1 MSKKGT
7 TLLLVLPVALSML
20 TGCHRHSY
28 SEKYYLIANNTHLPY
43 WQTAIAGFDAAARQ
57 YGVQAVVA
65 GPQNFD
71 SQAELDALTKA
82 VAAKPAGILISV
94 SDTAVLQDEI
104 NAAIDAQIPVITF
117 DSDAPHSHRLYF
129 IGTNNREAG
138 HLGGQRVVQ
147 KLNGKGNVVFFTIAG
162 QPNLDER
169 LNGYEE
175 IFSSNPGI
183 KTAEVVNIKG
193 DSGNAFDAAERL
205 VRLTGPNK
213 IDAFICL
220 EASSGKDVGEILRR
234 DNLKDR
240 LLVAMD
246 VDPDTLDLIKQGVID
261 STIAQKPYTMAYY
274 GLKMLD
280 EIRHYPPKPLAVD
293 YTVNTFSTY
302 PVFIDTGTAVV
313 DKNNVDLYL
322 QQEKEAEKK

>member
-7 TLLLVLPVALSML
+7 ALLLVLPVALSML
-20 TGCHRHSY
+20 TGCRRHSY
-28 SEKYYLIANNTHLPY
+28 SEKYYFVANNIHLPY

-57 YGVQAVVA
+57 YGVHAMVV

-94 SDTAVLQDEI
+94 TDPALMQDEI

-117 DSDAPHSHRLYF
+117 DSDSPHSHRLYF

-138 HLGGQRVVQ
+138 RLGGERVLQ
-147 KLNGKGNVVFFTIAG
+147 KLNGKGNVVFFTIVG
-162 QPNLDER
+162 QPNLDGR
-169 LNGYEE
+169 LDGYEE
-175 IFSSNPGI
+175 IFASHPGI

-193 DSGNAFDAAERL
+193 DSGNAFDAAERM
-205 VRLTGPNK
+205 VRLTGANK

-246 VDPDTLDLIKQGVID
+246 VDPDTLNLIKEGVID
-261 STIAQKPYTMAYY
+261 STIAQKPYTMAYF

-280 EIRHYPPKPLAVD
+280 EIRHYTPKPIATD

-313 DKNNVDLYL
+313 DRNNVDLYL
-322 QQEKEAEKK
+322 QQEKEAEQK

>member
-7 TLLLVLPVALSML
+7 ALLLVLPVALSVL

-28 SEKYYLIANNTHLPY
+28 SEKYYLIANNIHLPY

-57 YGVQAVVA
+57 YGVQAVVT

-94 SDTAVLQDEI
+94 TDPALMQDEI
-104 NAAIDAQIPVITF
+104 NAAIDAQIPVVTF

-138 HLGGQRVVQ
+138 HLGGQRVVD

-169 LNGYEE
+169 LDGYEE
-175 IFSSNPGI
+175 IFAAHPGI
-183 KTAEVVNIKG
+183 KTTEIVNIKG

-205 VRLTGPNK
+205 ARLTGANK
-213 IDAFICL
+213 VDAFICL

-246 VDPDTLDLIKQGVID
+246 VDPDTLNLIKDGVID
-261 STIAQKPYTMAYY
+261 STIAQKPYTMAYI

-280 EIRHYPPKPLAVD
+280 EIHHYPPNPIRTD
-293 YTVNTFSTY
+293 YTVNTFSAY
-302 PVFIDTGTAVV
+302 PVFVDTGTAVV

-322 QQEKEAEKK
+322 QQQREAEPK